1 MIRNISTFHYAAFE
15 VFWKFVAE
23 NDPKMTRTRKHKEQ
37 KSVEALKG
45 DEFSQWAYVI
55 YWEKWG

>member
-1 MIRNISTFHYAAFE
+1 MIHNISTFHYAAFE

-23 NDPKMTRTRKHKEQ
+23 NDPKMTRNRKHKEQ
-37 KSVEALKG
+37 KEPKG

-55 YWEKWG
+55 Y